1 MKYKRA
7 ECFNHQKNNHLK
19 QEIMIKII
27 TTITFFICSL
37 VSAQGQFEQGMGKA
51 FQLWG
56 EGKSTEASDL
66 FERIASAEKA
76 SWLPNYYV
84 ALVNTTT
91 AFRTKDKEQMNL
103 LLSKAQKA
111 LDAEM
116 DKNPNNA
123 ELLVM
128 QAMIHTAWIAFDPM
142 TNGQKLS
149 GTVMELYGK
158 AQAIAPENPRVVFCK
173 AEFEIGGAKF
183 WGTVTKPMCAQIEK
197 AIGLFATFKPE
208 TPFSPKWGLERALE
222 AQKNCK

>member
-1 MKYKRA
+1 MT
-7 ECFNHQKNNHLK
+7 
-19 QEIMIKII
+19 KII
-27 TTITFFICSL
+27 IAIVFFITSL

-56 EGKSTEASDL
+56 EGKNTEASAL
-66 FERIASAEKA
+66 FERIAAAEKT

-91 AFRTKDKEQMNL
+91 AFGTKDKEQINL
-103 LLSKAQKA
+103 LLTKAQNA
-111 LDAEM
+111 LDVELIKA
-116 DKNPNNA
+116 PNNP

-128 QAMIHTAWIAFDPM
+128 QAMIHTAWIAYDPM

-149 GTVMELYGK
+149 GTVMGLYAK
-158 AQAIAPENPRVVFCK
+158 AEAIAPENPRVVFGK

-183 WGTVTKPMCAQIEK
+183 WGKDTKPMCAQIEK

-208 TPFSPKWGLERALE
+208 TPFSPKWGLERAE
-222 AQKNCK
+222 AALKNCK

>member
-1 MKYKRA
+1 MKSTI
-7 ECFNHQKNNHLK
+7 HKNQIK
-19 QEIMIKII
+19 KIEIMSTKII
-27 TTITFFICSL
+27 TAIAFFICSL

-56 EGKSTEASDL
+56 EGKNTEASDL
-66 FERIASAEKA
+66 FERIAAAEPK

-84 ALVNTTT
+84 ALVNVTT
-91 AFRTKDKEQMNL
+91 AFKTKDKDQMNL

-111 LDAEM
+111 LDQEM
-116 DKNPNNA
+116 DKNSDNV
-123 ELLVM
+123 ELLVI

-149 GTVMELYGK
+149 GKVMELYAK
-158 AQAIAPENPRVVFCK
+158 AQAIAPENPRVVFSK
-173 AEFEIGGAKF
+173 AEFEIGSAKF
-183 WGTVTKPMCAQIEK
+183 WGTDTNPMCAQIEK

-208 TPFSPKWGLERALE
+208 TAFSPKWGLERAVQ